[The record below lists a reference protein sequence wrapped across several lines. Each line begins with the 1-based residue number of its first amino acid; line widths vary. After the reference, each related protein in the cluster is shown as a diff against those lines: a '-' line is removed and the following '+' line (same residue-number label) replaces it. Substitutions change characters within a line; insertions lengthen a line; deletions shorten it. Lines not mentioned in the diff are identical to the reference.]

1 MKIKECLG
9 KWVTIRPEPQASGHI
24 GELEPYHELIVEET
38 MLDDSYYHDVLHLW
52 YKIAEGEFAGYFVN
66 AIYPP
71 NGARYRVVDDL
82 PEDDAEVFMLIGFDA
97 EGKQVSSR
105 RLYTAPKI

>member
-24 GELEPYHELIVEET
+24 GELEPYHELIVEDT

-66 AIYPP
+66 AVYPP

-82 PEDDAEVFMLIGFDA
+82 PEDEDASFLLTTLDD
-97 EGKQVSSR
+97 EGNVISER
-105 RLYTAPKI
+105 PLYTAPKI